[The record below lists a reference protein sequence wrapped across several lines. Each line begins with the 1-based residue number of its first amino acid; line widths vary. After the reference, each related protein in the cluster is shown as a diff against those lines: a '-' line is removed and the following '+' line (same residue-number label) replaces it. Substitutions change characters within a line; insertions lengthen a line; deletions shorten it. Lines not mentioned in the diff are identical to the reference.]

1 MTGPRLTRR
10 GQLVGAL
17 TLLAIGFL
25 ALPVAVFLI
34 RHILRGDGVWLLT
47 VVAVVALV
55 LRMASRV
62 EP

>member
-1 MTGPRLTRR
+1 MSGPRLTRR
-10 GQLVGAL
+10 GQIVGAL
-17 TLLAIGFL
+17 ALLATGLLAIPVVVFL
-25 ALPVAVFLI
+25 A
-34 RHILRGDGVWLLT
+34 RHILRGDGIWLLT